1 MSSYSSL
8 VLHGDATE
16 GTVRNRKIQ
25 CCFSINVLCGYVGPM
40 CQQ

>member
-25 CCFSINVLCGYVGPM
+25 PDTTRDDRSAFHP
-40 CQQ
+40 